1 MTHVRV
7 VVSSRPQ
14 RRWHM
19 QRHTCPAGPL
29 DPHPAV
35 PYADQGWQC
44 WCAQHDGLPG
54 DVPAAAVSM
63 DGWSLCRHSHRQRTV
78 LRTLW
83 QGGTCHVCTPP
94 PNLPRHMPVNMH
106 AHACPKVLLCTFARR
121 VYVWHVV
128 CGPPRRHPTAG
139 GFGGYQPHAVH
150 EKLWF
155 RIAVA
160 AHSIVPTVSRVHSV
174 HWPIRVTRPSTYA
187 WTDVPGVLSYPA
199 V

>member
-1 MTHVRV
+1 MHSTDGRACGGPGDMARSPGGFMTHVRV

-78 LRTLW
+78 SRTLW

-94 PNLPRHMPVNMH
+94 PNLSLHMPLNMH

-121 VYVWHVV
+121 V
-128 CGPPRRHPTAG
+128 
-139 GFGGYQPHAVH
+139 
-150 EKLWF
+150 
-155 RIAVA
+155 
-160 AHSIVPTVSRVHSV
+160 
-174 HWPIRVTRPSTYA
+174 STYGMQCA
-187 WTDVPGVLSYPA
+187 GLHGGTLQLVGLEVSA
-199 V
+199 ACGS